1 MLQLTSY
8 SAVSIKFQE
17 NQKFLNLTKDR
28 KFPVLD
34 RREER
39 VTCIE
44 LIANMRTG
52 WIRSAR
58 AAAGDLSCH
67 PVIRTHALTC
77 SQQYCPHTAHHG
89 PQLSIVCTSG
99 YNANFYDHTLII
111 QQHTVY
117 NLVTC
122 YSRKR
127 MFRSRGQARP
137 GHAAT
142 HAATCDVLTLRD
154 TT

>member
-1 MLQLTSY
+1 MLQLTSS
-8 SAVSIKFQE
+8 SAVSIKFKE
-17 NQKFLNLTKDR
+17 NQEFLNLTQDQVR
-28 KFPVLD
+28 MFPVVD

-44 LIANMRTG
+44 LIANMRRG
-52 WIRSAR
+52 WIRS
-58 AAAGDLSCH
+58 AAGDLSCH

-111 QQHTVY
+111 QHTVY

>member
-1 MLQLTSY
+1 MTRAQLDSAPPPGVTLLQLTSY
-8 SAVSIKFQE
+8 SAVSIKFKE
-17 NQKFLNLTKDR
+17 NQEFLNLTQDQVR
-28 KFPVLD
+28 MFPVVD

-99 YNANFYDHTLII
+99 YNANFYTHPRII
-111 QQHTVY
+111 QHTI
-117 NLVTC
+117 
-122 YSRKR
+122 
-127 MFRSRGQARP
+127 
-137 GHAAT
+137 
-142 HAATCDVLTLRD
+142 
-154 TT
+154 